1 MLVEHRPYE
10 TIGLAPTPIAD
21 PPKFNALSDAP
32 TDRNHA
38 GLMLEAAQKRDMSV
52 KSTLT
57 ETLIDISEVREDQSN
72 LLLKYDG
79 GGAPTI
85 DHGTGY
91 IFAAM

>member
-1 MLVEHRPYE
+1 MR
-10 TIGLAPTPIAD
+10 
-21 PPKFNALSDAP
+21 
-32 TDRNHA
+32 

-72 LLLKYDG
+72 QLLKVDG

>member
-1 MLVEHRPYE
+1 
-10 TIGLAPTPIAD
+10 
-21 PPKFNALSDAP
+21 
-32 TDRNHA
+32 
-38 GLMLEAAQKRDMSV
+38 MLEAAQKRDMWV

-72 LLLKYDG
+72 QLLKVDG